1 MRESKIYLTTLA
13 VLLVALIGFDKITL
27 AIPSTSVDQTK
38 QKSAAQLLEQ
48 GNQEYQFGQL
58 EVDQTKQKSAE
69 QLLEQGNQEYQAGQ
83 LQAAIYSWQN
93 ARDIYQQQQDRQ
105 GESTALV
112 SLGTAY
118 VFSQRYR
125 EAIAALESFLPIAQF
140 LNNRRIEAQA
150 LGNLGIAYRA
160 VGNYSKA
167 IGLHRQAGRI
177 LHELGERPLLGK
189 VLLNLGNTFSVVGD
203 YDKATIAYQQSLKIA
218 QQSNDLEGE
227 SIALGNLGKVKS
239 DLSKYT
245 EAIAAHK
252 KSLAIAQRINN
263 RSAQASALIN
273 LGSTY
278 LFLGGR
284 TKAINAYEQALKLAE
299 LAGDRQRQG
308 EALGSLGIV
317 YEDLGEYPQAI
328 LYHQQAL
335 AIAREIGDPATEGL
349 TLNNLGQALFR
360 AGMLKEAEQQL
371 RAAVLLLDNLR
382 PGLSDTY
389 KVSIFDTQ
397 VYTYN
402 LLQDI
407 LIAAKKPEE
416 ALEVSEQGRS
426 RAFAELLARRVYEE
440 DKQGSVSFVGD
451 TPLESLRERP
461 EANSSPNIE
470 KIRQIAQQQN
480 ATLVEYSFIG
490 DRDFKF
496 RGKQRAREEELFIWV
511 VQPNG
516 KVAFR
521 RVDLKP
527 LWEKGA
533 TFTDVVT
540 ISRCLIFKPTANCGS
555 LMHPIRQLK
564 RTEKPTSSKKSST
577 SQDYRQILYQFL
589 IEPIADLLP
598 ADPNAHVIFI
608 PQESLFSVSFPAL
621 QDKNGSYL
629 IQKHTMLSAP
639 SIQVL
644 ELTHALKM
652 RRIRKEG
659 GVNSSIT
666 NLKSSAL
673 IVGNPIMP
681 KLLKEPGQPPE
692 YLSELPEAQQ
702 EALNIAKLLNT
713 TAIIR
718 ADATKANIL
727 KKMPTASLIHLAT
740 HGLLEYG
747 SQSGAGSVQGLA
759 VPGAIAL
766 TPSLNDDGFLTASE
780 VINLR
785 LRAELVVLSA
795 CKTGEGRISGD
806 GVIGLSRSFIS
817 AGVESVIVSLWAVR
831 DVETSKQMKYFYQTL
846 QKNPDKAAA
855 MRQAMLTTMKEKR
868 EPLYWAAFTLIGE
881 P

>member
-1 MRESKIYLTTLA
+1 FWRRHPRRERKIYLTTLA
-13 VLLVALIGFDKITL
+13 ALLIALIGFEKITL
-27 AIPSTSVDQTK
+27 ALPSTSVHQTK
-38 QKSAAQLLEQ
+38 QKSASQLLEQ
-48 GNQEYQFGQL
+48 GNQQ
-58 EVDQTKQKSAE
+58 
-69 QLLEQGNQEYQAGQ
+69 YQAGQ
-83 LQAAIYSWQN
+83 LQAAIYSWEK
-93 ARDIYQQQQDRQ
+93 AREIYQQRQDRQ
-105 GESTALV
+105 GEGTALV

-125 EAIAALESFLPIAQF
+125 EAIATLESFLAIAQF
-140 LNNRRIEAQA
+140 LNNRQIQAQA

-167 IGLHRQAGRI
+167 IELHRQAGRI
-177 LHELGERPLLGK
+177 LRDLGDRPLLGK

-203 YDKATIAYQQSLKIA
+203 YDNATIAYQQSLKIA

-227 SIALGNLGKVKS
+227 GIALGNLGKVNS

-245 EAIAAHK
+245 EALAAHK
-252 KSLAIAQRINN
+252 QSLAIAQRINN

-278 LFLGGR
+278 LFLGGG
-284 TKAINAYEQALKLAE
+284 TKAIKAYEEALKLAE

-317 YEDLGEYPQAI
+317 YEDRRDYPQAI
-328 LYHQQAL
+328 IYHNQAL
-335 AIAREIGDPATEGL
+335 ALAREIGDPATEGL

-360 AGMLKEAEQQL
+360 AGRLFEAEKQL

-407 LIAAKKPEE
+407 LIAAKKPEA

-426 RAFAELLARRVYEE
+426 RAFAELLARRIYEE
-440 DKQGSVSFVGD
+440 NKQASVSFV
-451 TPLESLRERP
+451 SERP

-521 RVDLKP
+521 QVDLKP

-540 ISRCLIFKPTANCGS
+540 ISRCLIFKPTANCGA
-555 LMHPIRQLK
+555 LMQPIRQLQ
-564 RTEKPTSSKKSST
+564 RTQTKSST

-621 QDKNGSYL
+621 QDKDGSYL
-629 IQKHTMLSAP
+629 IEKHTILSAP

-644 ELTHALKM
+644 ELTYALKARRM
-652 RRIRKEG
+652 RREE

-681 KLLKEPGQPPE
+681 KLLKEPGQPQE
-692 YLSELPEAQQ
+692 YLSQLPEAEQ
-702 EALNIAKLLNT
+702 EAVEIAKLLNT

-747 SQSGAGSVQGLA
+747 SQSGAGSVQGLG

-766 TPSLNDDGFLTASE
+766 TPSLNDNGLLTASE

-785 LRAELVVLSA
+785 LQASLVVLSA
-795 CKTGEGRISGD
+795 CQTGEGRISGD

-817 AGVESVIVSLWAVR
+817 AGVESVVVSLWSVR
-831 DVETSKQMKYFYQTL
+831 DIETSKLMKYFYQTL
-846 QKNPDKAAA
+846 QNNPDKAAA
-855 MRQAMLTTMKEKR
+855 MRQAMLNTMKEKP

>member
-1 MRESKIYLTTLA
+1 MPKPKIYLRTLA
-13 VLLVALIGFDKITL
+13 VLLVALIGREKITL
-27 AIPSTSVDQTK
+27 ALPPTSVNQTN
-38 QKSAAQLLEQ
+38 QTAAQLLQQ
-48 GNQEYQFGQL
+48 GNQQYQVGQL
-58 EVDQTKQKSAE
+58 E
-69 QLLEQGNQEYQAGQ
+69 
-83 LQAAIYSWQN
+83 AAIYSWQK
-93 ARDIYQQQQDRQ
+93 ATEIYQQLDDRQ
-105 GESTALV
+105 GEGTALV

-125 EAIAALESFLPIAQF
+125 EAIATLESFLAIAQF

-167 IGLHRQAGRI
+167 ISLHRQAGTI
-177 LHELGERPLLGK
+177 LHELGDRPLLGK
-189 VLLNLGNTFSVVGD
+189 VLLNLGNTFAVVGD
-203 YDKATIAYQQSLKIA
+203 YDNAAIAYQQSLKIA
-218 QQSNDLEGE
+218 QQTNDFEGE
-227 SIALGNLGKVKS
+227 SIALGNLGKVNT
-239 DLSKYT
+239 DLGKYT
-245 EAIAAHK
+245 EGIAAHK
-252 KSLAIAQRINN
+252 QSLAIAQRINN

-278 LFLGGR
+278 LSLGGR
-284 TKAINAYEQALKLAE
+284 NKAIKAYEEALKLAE
-299 LAGDRQRQG
+299 LAGDRQRSG

-317 YEDLGEYPQAI
+317 YEDLREYPQAI
-328 LYHQQAL
+328 IYHKQAL
-335 AIAREIGDPATEGL
+335 AIARSLGDPATEGL
-349 TLNNLGQALFR
+349 TLNNLGQTLFR
-360 AGMLKEAEQQL
+360 AGRLFEAEEQL

-397 VYTYN
+397 VSAYN
-402 LLQDI
+402 LLQEI
-407 LIAAKKPEE
+407 LIAANKPES

-426 RAFAELLARRVYEE
+426 RAFAELLAQRIYEE
-440 DKQGSVSFVGD
+440 DKQASVSFV
-451 TPLESLRERP
+451 SERP
-461 EANSSPNIE
+461 KADSSPNIE

-490 DRDFKF
+490 DRNFKS

-511 VQPNG
+511 VQPTG

-540 ISRCLIFKPTANCGS
+540 IYRCLIFKPTAKCGS
-555 LMHPIRQLK
+555 LMQAIRKTLLTQ
-564 RTEKPTSSKKSST
+564 TPTSLTKSSN
-577 SQDYRQILYQFL
+577 SQDYRQILYQYL
-589 IEPIADLLP
+589 IQPIAELLP

-621 QDKNGSYL
+621 QDKDGSYL
-629 IQKHTMLSAP
+629 IEKHTILSAP

-644 ELTHALKM
+644 ELTHALKA
-652 RRIRKEG
+652 RRIKSDKG
-659 GVNSSIT
+659 GNSSIS
-666 NLKSSAL
+666 NLKSSPL

-681 KLLKEPGQPPE
+681 KLLKEPGQPLE
-692 YLSELPEAQQ
+692 YLSELPEAEQ
-702 EALNIAKLLNT
+702 EAVDIAKLLNT

-740 HGLLEYG
+740 HGLLEYN
-747 SQSGAGSVQGLA
+747 SQSGAGSVQGLG

-766 TPSLNDDGFLTASE
+766 TPSLNDDGLLTASE

-785 LRAELVVLSA
+785 LRASLVVLSA

-817 AGVESVIVSLWAVR
+817 AGVESVIVSLWSVR
-831 DVETSKQMKYFYQTL
+831 DVETSRLMKYFYQTL
-846 QKNPDKAAA
+846 QNNPDKAAA
-855 MRQAMLTTMKEKR
+855 LRFSMLNTMKEKP

>member
-1 MRESKIYLTTLA
+1 MREPKIYLTTLA
-13 VLLVALIGFDKITL
+13 VLLVALIGREKITL
-27 AIPSTSVDQTK
+27 ALPPTSVHQTN
-38 QKSAAQLLEQ
+38 QKSAAQLLQQ
-48 GNQEYQFGQL
+48 GNQQYL
-58 EVDQTKQKSAE
+58 
-69 QLLEQGNQEYQAGQ
+69 AGQ
-83 LQAAIYSWQN
+83 LQAAIYSWQK
-93 ARDIYQQQQDRQ
+93 ATKIYQQLDDRQ
-105 GESTALV
+105 GEGTALV

-125 EAIAALESFLPIAQF
+125 EAIATLESFLPIAQI

-167 IGLHRQAGRI
+167 ISLHRQAGRM
-177 LHELGERPLLGK
+177 LRDLGDRPLLGK

-203 YDKATIAYQQSLKIA
+203 YDNATIAYQQSLKIA
-218 QQSNDLEGE
+218 QESNDLEGE
-227 SIALGNLGKVKS
+227 SIALGNLGKVNS

-252 KSLAIAQRINN
+252 QALAIAQRINN

-284 TKAINAYEQALKLAE
+284 TKAINAYEEALKLAE
-299 LAGDRQRQG
+299 LAGDRQRKG

-317 YEDLGEYPQAI
+317 YEDLRDYPQAI
-328 LYHQQAL
+328 IYHKQAL
-335 AIAREIGDPATEGL
+335 AIARSLGDPATEGL
-349 TLNNLGQALFR
+349 MLNNLGQTLFR
-360 AGMLKEAEQQL
+360 AGRLFEAEEQL

-397 VYTYN
+397 VSAYN

-407 LIAAKKPEE
+407 LIAAKKPEA

-426 RAFAELLARRVYEE
+426 RAFAELLARRIYEE
-440 DKQGSVSFVGD
+440 DKQASVSFVSD
-451 TPLESLRERP
+451 TPKESLRDRP
-461 EANSSPNIE
+461 KADSSPNIE
-470 KIRQIAQQQN
+470 KIRQIAQQEN

-490 DRDFKF
+490 DRNFKS

-511 VQPNG
+511 VQPTG

-555 LMHPIRQLK
+555 LMEPIRQLK
-564 RTEKPTSSKKSST
+564 PTQTKSSN
-577 SQDYRQILYQFL
+577 SQNYRQMLYQFL
-589 IEPIADLLP
+589 IQPIADLLP
-598 ADPNAHVIFI
+598 ADANAHVIFI

-621 QDKNGSYL
+621 QDKDGSYL
-629 IQKHTMLSAP
+629 IEKHTILSAS
-639 SIQVL
+639 SIQML
-644 ELTHALKM
+644 ELTYALKAK
-652 RRIRKEG
+652 RRKKEDAG
-659 GVNSSIT
+659 NSIT
-666 NLKSSAL
+666 NLKSSPL
-673 IVGNPIMP
+673 IVGNPIM
-681 KLLKEPGQPPE
+681 LKVSNNFGEPPE
-692 YLSELPEAQQ
+692 QLSELPEAEQ
-702 EALNIAKLLNT
+702 EAVEIAKLLNT

-740 HGLLEYG
+740 HGLLEYN
-747 SQSGAGSVQGLA
+747 SQSGAGSVQGLG

-766 TPSLNDDGFLTASE
+766 TPSLNDDGLLTASE

-785 LRAELVVLSA
+785 LQAELVVLSA

-817 AGVESVIVSLWAVR
+817 AGVESVIVSLWSVR
-831 DVETSKQMKYFYQTL
+831 DVETSRLMKYFYQTL
-846 QKNPDKAAA
+846 QNNPDKAAA
-855 MRQAMLTTMKEKR
+855 LRFSMLNTMKEKP